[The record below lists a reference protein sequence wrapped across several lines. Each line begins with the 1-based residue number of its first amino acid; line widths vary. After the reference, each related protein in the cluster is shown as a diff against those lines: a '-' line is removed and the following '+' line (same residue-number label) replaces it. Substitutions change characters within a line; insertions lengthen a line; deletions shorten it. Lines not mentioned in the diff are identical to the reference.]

1 MSEKRI
7 GIAELGIVRPPDSIK
22 TIGLGS
28 CVGIVLYDELKKI
41 GGMVHI
47 MLPESSLAGRAATVN
62 YTKFADT
69 AIPFLYK
76 KLIHEGANRR
86 NICAKIAGG
95 AEMFAVLGQNTGLR
109 VGPRNVEMTKKV
121 LRSLSIPLI
130 AESVGGS
137 YGRTIEFFPDTSV
150 LKVKTVTKGVEQL

>member
-7 GIAELGIVRPPDSIK
+7 GIAELDTVRPPDSIK

-28 CVGIVLYDELKKI
+28 CVGIVLFDNSKKI
-41 GGMVHI
+41 GGMAHI
-47 MLPESSLAGRAATVN
+47 MLPESKIVADGNRNIA
-62 YTKFADT
+62 KFADT
-69 AIPFLYK
+69 AIPFLYET
-76 KLIHEGANRR
+76 LIKEGAIRR

-95 AEMFAVLGQNTGLR
+95 AEMFSVLGQNNGLR

-121 LRSLSIPLI
+121 LKDLSIPLV

-137 YGRTIEFFPDTSV
+137 SGRTIEFFPETSILNV
-150 LKVKTVTKGVEQL
+150 RTVSKGVEQL